1 MPIPWLRI
9 LNALVFGVDLTRA
22 GTRRANQQEESVAT
36 EGPARGAWFMERFVE
51 REQKR
56 MEFERERMDIE
67 RQRADRALRLD
78 QLRRAGDRE
87 IGRLR
92 LTAGIAVTGLI
103 GALLFWAQLVAA
115 AFTAIGTRLLL
126 GSAWTLLVVALALSF
141 AGQKNVAAALARM
154 DEGSAPGSV
163 TAGTVGTLAPWL
175 LVAGLALFGLAA
187 LAA

>member
-1 MPIPWLRI
+1 MPIPWLR
-9 LNALVFGVDLTRA
+9 LFDTVLYVFDITRPGA
-22 GTRRANQQEESVAT
+22 RRPASREEGIVKDP
-36 EGPARGAWFMERFVE
+36 PARGGWIVERLVE

-56 MEFERERMDIE
+56 IEFERERMEVE
-67 RQRADRALRLD
+67 RARADRTLKLDLLRH
-78 QLRRAGDRE
+78 AGDRE

-126 GSAWTLLVVALALSF
+126 GSAWTLLVAALALSF
-141 AGQKNVAAALARM
+141 AGQKNVAGALARI
-154 DEGSAPGSV
+154 DEANSMGSV
-163 TAGTVGTLAPWL
+163 TAGTAGKLAPWL
-175 LVAGLALFGLAA
+175 LIGGLALFGIAA